1 MCAVLGDDQRP
12 RFREIKH
19 LPGHMIRRHGRSQR
33 FAAPGANL
41 WVMVD
46 GGIGLFNPAQ
56 RLARMAVLPAGLLAR
71 WFPQAA
77 DPQRLLQ
84 PVAGRWL
91 AAVAAVQ
98 PEAALQFR
106 QPPDQR
112 RILGAKHRILR
123 LQCRHG
129 RFNANRGRYVVSG
142 ACVIGRCHDTLTRT
156 QP

>member
-1 MCAVLGDDQRP
+1 VLGDDQRP

-19 LPGHMIRRHGRSQR
+19 LPGHMIRRHRRSQR
-33 FAAPGANL
+33 LAARSAGL

-56 RLARMAVLPAGLLAR
+56 RLTRMALLTTALLAGR
-71 WFPQAA
+71 FPQAA

-84 PVAGRWL
+84 SVAGGWL

-98 PEAALQFR
+98 PKTTLQFR

-112 RILGAKHRILR
+112 RILGAEHRILR
-123 LQCRHG
+123 LQCRHR
-129 RFNANRGRYVVSG
+129 RFNANRGRYAVSG
-142 ACVIGRCHDTLTRT
+142 ACVIGRCH
-156 QP
+156 